1 MKYIFVC
8 IYVLHFYR
16 LTLLLCIFCPKGE
29 DSQELPLYMRYAAM
43 PSTDT
48 SLPDMLE
55 HICSFLSAM
64 YEDEIKVK
72 LSMDAY
78 KEAKKVLCLLS

>member
-1 MKYIFVC
+1 MKYIY
-8 IYVLHFYR
+8 IYIYIR
-16 LTLLLCIFCPKGE
+16 LLQTYLVPLYLCPKGE